1 MNASD
6 TGYLAHF
13 LVAFEKESIC
23 MLWKLNE
30 RQKFFIKIF
39 MTFLKGGSVEI
50 KRHIIY
56 FHEQIELPVAP
67 KKEAEKPWAS
77 PNTGCFSTRW
87 PLLGARKSSPKKLKN
102 NFFQYMLYSLKAH
115 AHYLTVFI
123 YLETW
128 RGPKLGV
135 FIHFT
140 FENLPRCSQSMN
152 SYVYRSPVNHSRDH
166 NSLYYHRPKKIFV
179 LPLDWS
185 SFLTLEF
192 LPTRAG
198 FPLGQGSQEIC

>member
-39 MTFLKGGSVEI
+39 MTFLKGGRVEI

-128 RGPKLGV
+128 RGPKLGI

-140 FENLPRCSQSMN
+140 FKNLPRCSQSMN
-152 SYVYRSPVNHSRDH
+152 SYVYSIQIPS
-166 NSLYYHRPKKIFV
+166 
-179 LPLDWS
+179 
-185 SFLTLEF
+185 
-192 LPTRAG
+192 
-198 FPLGQGSQEIC
+198 